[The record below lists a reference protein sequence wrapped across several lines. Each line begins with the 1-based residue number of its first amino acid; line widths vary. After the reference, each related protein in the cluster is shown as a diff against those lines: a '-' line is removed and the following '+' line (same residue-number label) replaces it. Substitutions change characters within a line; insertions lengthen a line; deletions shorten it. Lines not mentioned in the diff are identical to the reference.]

1 MRGFATSSQVG
12 IALLKA
18 GLYPFALDTDM
29 FQIVWKGENYT
40 VYTDRLPELYIEK
53 KVPLYC
59 FEYKN
64 DISIINYAMDR
75 VNARRSPVVVY
86 SGASPDMIC
95 FRICIMTDYAE
106 DFLDHLD
113 SYYIKIENAVDA
125 FGQACEV
132 AIRYLEEE
140 MMSDCVEELT
150 NPDPD
155 SPWLKNKRN
164 S

>member
-1 MRGFATSSQVG
+1 MNGFTTSNQVGFA
-12 IALLKA
+12 LMKA
-18 GLYPFALDTDM
+18 GLSPFALDADM
-29 FQIVWKGENYT
+29 LQIVWQGENYT
-40 VYTDRLPELYIEK
+40 VFTDCLPELYIEK

-59 FEYKN
+59 FEYKK

-86 SGASPDMIC
+86 RGASEDMIC
-95 FRICIMTDYAE
+95 FRICILTDYAE

-132 AIRYLEEE
+132 AVRYFEEE

-155 SPWLKNKRN
+155 SPWIKNKRN